1 MAYNASITADWK
13 ADSSNTWT
21 IPLGIYAGKMFD
33 LGNGYGVEVGAG
45 PYWNVEKPEGAAD
58 WFLKF
63 QVNFLFPK

>member
-1 MAYNASITADWK
+1 
-13 ADSSNTWT
+13 
-21 IPLGIYAGKMFD
+21 MFD